1 MKRTPAVLLL
11 LCASASCWGQLT
23 PAQKLADFQSLAS
36 LYVKQYAP
44 FQWKMQ
50 LFDYNLYKIS
60 PWVAQ
65 VQATTD
71 DLGFYEIMSQY
82 VAALNDAHS
91 LYLNPSDFLA
101 DLRFGADI
109 YDGKVLI
116 DFIDRDALP
125 ASKYSFQIGDELVM
139 VDNQT
144 TSEIMANVSQFF
156 SDANPV
162 STSRDAAG
170 YATFRPQALIP
181 RAEEVGATAT
191 VVIRRQAGNLETY
204 VVPWVKSGTALTKIG
219 PSPNPSIAKPRMAER
234 TVTRPEVPAYR
245 KPLTYLQRS
254 RLPIKKAVLNFDA
267 LPPVFQLP
275 AGFVQRLGNGT
286 DDVFFSG
293 TYKSG
298 TKTIG
303 YIRIADFQP
312 ADEAG
317 AETAFDTE
325 IAYMQKNTDGLV
337 VDVMRNPG
345 GDVCYTEDLVSRLMT
360 KSFHDAV
367 FEFRPELSDV
377 QAYQDATAQ
386 AISDQEPTYVIQ
398 ILQQQTRIVT
408 KAYQGGGLTGQL
420 PVCQLSQTRPPNRD
434 ASGRLAVYSK
444 PILLL
449 TDRFSASAAE
459 LFSAMFQDAKRG
471 KNFGTRTMG
480 AGGVVSDGNP
490 AGYYSEGQT
499 SVTFGLITRSGT
511 SSVAGYPS
519 TNLYEN
525 VGVQPDIENDYM
537 TASNLL
543 HGGADFVQ
551 AFTAEIL
558 TMIGK

>member
-1 MKRTPAVLLL
+1 MKRTPAALLL
-11 LCASASCWGQLT
+11 LCAAASCWGQLT
-23 PAQKLADFQSLAS
+23 PSQKLADFQDTAS
-36 LYVKQYAP
+36 LYFKKYAP

-50 LFDYNLYKIS
+50 LFDYNLYKLS

-71 DLGFYEIMSQY
+71 DLSFYEIMSQY

-91 LYLNPSDFLA
+91 LYLNPSDFFA
-101 DLRFGADI
+101 DLRFEADI
-109 YDGKVLI
+109 YDGKLLI

-144 TSEIMANVSQFF
+144 TSEIMADVSRFF

-162 STSRDAAG
+162 STNRDAAG
-170 YATFRPQALIP
+170 YVTFRPQTLIP

-191 VVIRRQAGNLETY
+191 VVIRRQAGNLATY
-204 VVPWVKSGTALTKIG
+204 VVPWVKTGTPLTEVG
-219 PSPNPSIAKPRMAER
+219 PSPNPSIAKPRQAAR
-234 TVTRPEVPAYR
+234 SVTRPEAPAYR
-245 KPLTYLQRS
+245 RPLTYLQQS
-254 RLPIKKAVLNFDA
+254 RLPIKRAVLNFDA

-275 AGFVQRLGNGT
+275 AGFVQRLGTGPG
-286 DDVFFSG
+286 DAFFTG
-293 TYKSG
+293 TYMSG

-303 YIRIADFQP
+303 YIRIPDFQP
-312 ADEAG
+312 PDTVG
-317 AETAFDTE
+317 AEVAFDTE

-345 GDVCYTEDLVSRLMT
+345 GDVCYAEDLMSRLVT
-360 KSFHDAV
+360 RSFHDAV
-367 FEFRPELSDV
+367 FELRPVLADV
-377 QAYQDATAQ
+377 QAYQAATDQ
-386 AISDQEPTYVIQ
+386 AISDQEPAYVIQ
-398 ILQQQTRIVT
+398 ILQQQARSVT
-408 KAYQGGGLTGQL
+408 KAYQSGGLTGQL
-420 PVCQLSQTRPPNRD
+420 PVCQLTQTRTPNHD
-434 ASGRLAVYSK
+434 ATGKQAVYSK

-449 TDRFSASAAE
+449 TDLFSASAAE
-459 LFSAMFQDAKRG
+459 LFASMFQDAKRG

-480 AGGVVSDGNP
+480 AGGVVSDGNS

-499 SVTFGLITRSGT
+499 SVTFGLITRAGS
-511 SSVAGYPS
+511 SSVAGYPT

-525 VGVQPDIENDYM
+525 VGVQPDIQNDYM
-537 TASNLL
+537 TTSNLL
-543 HGGADFVQ
+543 HGGADYVT

-558 TMIGK
+558 AMIGK